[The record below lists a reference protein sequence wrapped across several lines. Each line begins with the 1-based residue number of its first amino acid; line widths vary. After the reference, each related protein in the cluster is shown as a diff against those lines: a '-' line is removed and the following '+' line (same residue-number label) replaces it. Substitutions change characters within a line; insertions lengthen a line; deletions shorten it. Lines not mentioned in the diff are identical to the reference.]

1 MGVLGLASRISQMS
15 ASEMIVETKSSSS
28 SEIETLELLQSMS
41 AVKGS
46 LETSADQVQGIVN
59 TPRMLAAQIAKLKLE
74 DEAQLLVFHSLE
86 SVLKRVQI
94 VENSM
99 SDDELATVLE
109 ELSKIAKT
117 WVEDREKLVNDLAQA
132 KKESEEMKKLALTA
146 CYEASSVVDRAESH
160 AKSRLE
166 AKRRVKAE
174 NKVLLQ
180 KNMALMST
188 CVKLTEEHAAELTQ
202 ISEVLNT
209 VEDENSRIR
218 RKMEEKLEVMA
229 YKLMKTVV
237 VETPFRQWRALV
249 QDVQFG
255 KLAQQQRQEVV
266 DERTDKC
273 SKVHE
278 VYVPD
283 FLFNLLRIR
292 QNSNTIPCVFFFF
305 VCFCAV
311 CFCLC
316 LCVSVS
322 VCACACMCVC
332 LCMHVATCFN
342 SGVTCRLKPSY

>member
-1 MGVLGLASRISQMS
+1 MS
-15 ASEMIVETKSSSS
+15 ASEVIVETKSSSS
-28 SEIETLELLQSMS
+28 SEMETLELLQSMS

-46 LETSADQVQGIVN
+46 LETSADQVQVIVN
-59 TPRMLAAQIAKLKLE
+59 TPRMLAVQIAKLKLE
-74 DEAQLLVFHSLE
+74 DEAQLLVFHSLQ
-86 SVLKRVQI
+86 SVLKRVQM

-99 SDDELATVLE
+99 PDDELATVLE

-249 QDVQFG
+249 QDVRFG
-255 KLAQQQRQEVV
+255 KLAQKQRQDVV
-266 DERTDKC
+266 DERTERTDKC
-273 SKVHE
+273 SNVHE
-278 VYVPD
+278 VYVAD
-283 FLFNLLRIR
+283 
-292 QNSNTIPCVFFFF
+292 C
-305 VCFCAV
+305 
-311 CFCLC
+311 
-316 LCVSVS
+316 
-322 VCACACMCVC
+322 
-332 LCMHVATCFN
+332 
-342 SGVTCRLKPSY
+342 